1 MRALI
6 KTGHTHVSIAALKGT
21 VSPLQALLNCKES
34 FPHTTE
40 TSLLCMRMVS
50 QRKCYSSVVAR
61 GKFQRNCYSS
71 APAWEG
77 LPSEGINSSAVLQ
90 LYSWKYCGVLVS
102 VSIPAQNIMTEK
114 EVGEERVYSA
124 YTSMLLFFFSFLFFF
139 ETGFLCVA
147 LAVLELTL

>member
-6 KTGHTHVSIAALKGT
+6 KTGHTHVSIAALKG
-21 VSPLQALLNCKES
+21 S

-90 LYSWKYCGVLVS
+90 LYS
-102 VSIPAQNIMTEK
+102 
-114 EVGEERVYSA
+114 
-124 YTSMLLFFFSFLFFF
+124 
-139 ETGFLCVA
+139 
-147 LAVLELTL
+147 